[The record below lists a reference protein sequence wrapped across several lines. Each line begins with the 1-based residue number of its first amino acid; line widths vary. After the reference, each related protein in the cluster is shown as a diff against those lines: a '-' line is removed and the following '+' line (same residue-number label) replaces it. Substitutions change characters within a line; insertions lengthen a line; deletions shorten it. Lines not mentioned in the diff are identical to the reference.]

1 MAMTQAEAIAERLK
15 QEAKRLYPPSL
26 IRVSLDS
33 YPNDDGAD
41 LYVYAPRKYSDM
53 ILAKL
58 KAARIAYLKNTKVD
72 ISKIKILVEDA
83 ENMNPEVKAR
93 LMAADAAASQK

>member
-26 IRVSLDS
+26 IRVSLES

-53 ILAKL
+53 LLAKL
-58 KAARIAYLKNTKVD
+58 KVAREAYLKNTRVD
-72 ISKIKILVEDA
+72 MSKIKILVEDI
-83 ENMNPEVKAR
+83 ENMSAELKAR
-93 LMAADAAASQK
+93 LTGNENSTEQK